1 MPDADM
7 DMATN
12 AIMGAAYGAAGE
24 RCMALSVV
32 LAVGD
37 KAADDLCARLE
48 KQIAVLRVGPGLD
61 QTPENEMGPLI
72 SSVHRSAGLYRQ
84 RRITGANLRVDG
96 RGFSV
101 KGHEKGYFVGP
112 TLFDNVTPEMTIY
125 KEEIFGPV
133 LSVVRVADY
142 NSAVELINRH
152 EYGNGTAIFTRDGG
166 CARRFCEEAG
176 RYGGVNV
183 PIPVPMAFHSF
194 GGWKRSI
201 FGALNVHG
209 NDGVRFYTRM
219 KTVTARWPEM
229 QQDTGAAFSMPTLG

>member
-72 SSVHRSAGLYRQ
+72 SSVHRSKVLGY
-84 RRITGANLRVDG
+84 IDSGEH
-96 RGFSV
+96 RG
-101 KGHEKGYFVGP
+101 EP
-112 TLFDNVTPEMTIY
+112 
-125 KEEIFGPV
+125 
-133 LSVVRVADY
+133 
-142 NSAVELINRH
+142 
-152 EYGNGTAIFTRDGG
+152 
-166 CARRFCEEAG
+166 ARRRAWFQC
-176 RYGGVNV
+176 
-183 PIPVPMAFHSF
+183 
-194 GGWKRSI
+194 
-201 FGALNVHG
+201 
-209 NDGVRFYTRM
+209 
-219 KTVTARWPEM
+219 
-229 QQDTGAAFSMPTLG
+229 

>member
-72 SSVHRSAGLYRQ
+72 SSVHQQSAGLYRQ
-84 RRITGANLRVDG
+84 RRTQGRTCASTGVVSVLKAMRRVTLSGRPCSITSRQ
-96 RGFSV
+96 R
-101 KGHEKGYFVGP
+101 
-112 TLFDNVTPEMTIY
+112 
-125 KEEIFGPV
+125 
-133 LSVVRVADY
+133 
-142 NSAVELINRH
+142 
-152 EYGNGTAIFTRDGG
+152 
-166 CARRFCEEAG
+166 
-176 RYGGVNV
+176 
-183 PIPVPMAFHSF
+183 
-194 GGWKRSI
+194 
-201 FGALNVHG
+201 
-209 NDGVRFYTRM
+209 
-219 KTVTARWPEM
+219 
-229 QQDTGAAFSMPTLG
+229 